1 MNRQSPI
8 VVFGFNRPVHLRQ
21 TLAALSENFGA
32 EESDLFIF
40 IDGPRDTNDA
50 ALIQA
55 CVQVSNEFVDR
66 FKSFKLFQGPS
77 NQGLATSII
86 SGISA
91 VLENYSTVIVVE
103 DDLVTSPFFLDF
115 INRGLDRYANDQEVA
130 SIHGFVTPFRNP
142 LNEPFFMRGA
152 DCWGWGTWRDRWE
165 LFNPN
170 GQELLDQLESRELL
184 NEFDLSGT
192 YPFSG
197 MLNDQISGK
206 NNSWAIRWHA
216 SMFLQNKLTLY
227 PARTYVVNIGFD
239 GSGTHTGHT
248 SIYESELSLVQQQ
261 LPDKIEGSQAGA
273 RELSRWYREVYF
285 GKTRKIKKI
294 LIIPYLRFSNF
305 LKRIVRKILRMISIM

>member
-1 MNRQSPI
+1 M
-8 VVFGFNRPVHLRQ
+8 
-21 TLAALSENFGA
+21 
-32 EESDLFIF
+32 F
-40 IDGPRDTNDA
+40 IDGPRNDQDIF
-50 ALIQA
+50 LIRE
-55 CVQVSNEFVDR
+55 CVDLSTDFQNR
-66 FKSFKLFQGPS
+66 FASFNVYTQDS
-77 NQGLATSII
+77 NQGLARSII
-86 SGISA
+86 TGVSK

-103 DDLVTSPFFLDF
+103 DDLVTSPLFLDF
-115 INRGLDRYANDQEVA
+115 INRALNRYANDQEVA
-130 SIHGFVTPFRNP
+130 SIHGFVTPFKKP
-142 LNEPFFMRGA
+142 LSEPFFMRGA

-184 NEFDLSGT
+184 KEFDLDGA

-197 MLNDQISGK
+197 MLKDQIAGK

-216 SMFLQNKLTLY
+216 SIFLQNKLTLY

-261 LPDKIEGSQAGA
+261 LPNKIEVSQAGV

-294 LIIPYLRFSNF
+294 LINPYLGISNF
-305 LKRIVRKILRMISIM
+305 LKRIVRKIFRMVSIK

>member
-32 EESDLFIF
+32 EESDLIIF
-40 IDGPRDTNDA
+40 IDGPRDTNDET
-50 ALIQA
+50 LIQA
-55 CVQVSNEFVDR
+55 CVEVSNDFVHR
-66 FKSFKLFQGPS
+66 FRSFKLVQGPS
-77 NQGLATSII
+77 NQGLAKSII
-86 SGISA
+86 SGISE
-91 VLENYSTVIVVE
+91 VLEKYPTIIVVE
-103 DDLVTSPFFLDF
+103 DDLVTSPYFLDF
-115 INRGLDRYANDQEVA
+115 INRGLDRFAEDPEVA
-130 SIHGFVTPFRNP
+130 SIHGFVTPFKKP
-142 LNEPFFMRGA
+142 LSEPFFMRGA
-152 DCWGWGTWRDRWE
+152 DCWGWGTWRDRWQ

-184 NEFDLSGT
+184 KEFDLGGA

-197 MLNDQISGK
+197 MLKDQIAGK

-216 SMFLQNKLTLY
+216 SMFLQDKLTLY

-261 LPDKIEGSQAGA
+261 LPNKIEPCQAGV

-294 LIIPYLRFSNF
+294 LIIPYLRISNF
-305 LKRIVRKILRMISIM
+305 LKRIVRKILRIASMK

>member
-1 MNRQSPI
+1 MDRQSPI

-32 EESDLFIF
+32 GESDLIIF

-55 CVQVSNEFVDR
+55 CVEASNDFVDR
-66 FKSFKLFQGPS
+66 FRSFKLVQGPS
-77 NQGLATSII
+77 NQGLAKSII

-91 VLENYSTVIVVE
+91 VLEKYPTVIVVE
-103 DDLVTSPFFLDF
+103 DDLVTSPLFLDF
-115 INRGLDRYANDQEVA
+115 INRGLNRYANDQEVA
-130 SIHGFVTPFRNP
+130 SIHGFVTPFKKP
-142 LNEPFFMRGA
+142 LSEPFFMRGA

-184 NEFDLSGT
+184 KEFDLDSA

-197 MLNDQISGK
+197 MLKDQIAGK

-216 SMFLQNKLTLY
+216 SIFLQNKLTLY

-248 SIYESELSLVQQQ
+248 SIYDSALSLVQQQ
-261 LPDKIEGSQAGA
+261 LPSKIEASQAGV

-294 LIIPYLRFSNF
+294 LIIPYLGINNF
-305 LKRIVRKILRMISIM
+305 LKRIVRKIFRIASIK

>member
-8 VVFGFNRPVHLRQ
+8 AVFGFNRPAHLSQ

-40 IDGPRDTNDA
+40 IDGPRDTYDA

-55 CVQVSNEFVDR
+55 CVEVSNEFIDR
-66 FKSFKLFQGPS
+66 FRSFKLVQGPS
-77 NQGLATSII
+77 NRGLAKSII

-91 VLENYSTVIVVE
+91 VLEDYPTVIVVE
-103 DDLVTSPFFLDF
+103 DDLVTSPYFLDF
-115 INRGLDRYANDQEVA
+115 INRGLDRFADDPEVA
-130 SIHGFVTPFRNP
+130 SIHGFVTPFRRP
-142 LNEPFFMRGA
+142 LNEPFFLRGA
-152 DCWGWGTWRDRWE
+152 DCWGWGTWRDRWH
-165 LFNPN
+165 LFNPD

-184 NEFDLSGT
+184 SEFDLGGAYS
-192 YPFSG
+192 FSG
-197 MLNDQISGK
+197 MLKDQIAGK

-261 LPDKIEGSQAGA
+261 LPSKIEASQTGV
-273 RELSRWYREVYF
+273 RELSLWYREVYF
-285 GKTRKIKKI
+285 GKTRQIKKA
-294 LIIPYLRFSNF
+294 LIFPYFRINSF
-305 LKRIVRKILRMISIM
+305 LKRIVRKIFRIVSIK